1 MFTAGG
7 GIYITK
13 TLRKPFM
20 KKFFHHIFKRKL
32 LPLYFLF
39 PILALMTF
47 FLFFSGKDAKAFDVL
62 TKDIFQNEL
71 YGNTLNLHY
80 TLADPESFGIARYEP
95 TLPIYS
101 ASLGEAS
108 AAALDDYISRLS
120 AIHKNELDDKQ
131 QYTYA
136 LLERFLSHAKENSAF
151 PYYDEPLSPA
161 SGMQSQLPILFAEYA
176 FRSAA
181 DVEDYLALL
190 EQTDDYFASLLVYEQ
205 EKKAAGLLQADT
217 SLQQVREQC
226 YTILS
231 KDELAQGTHFL
242 QTTFAERLEKL
253 LQEKKITEEDA
264 ARYKAQNDRL
274 LSTVMLPAYE
284 SLADGLFL
292 LMGDGSSKPTG
303 LCASP
308 LGRDYYLWLV
318 KKNTGS
324 ALTIEEIKAVLYPR
338 FEAEYQ
344 MLHELLTEREDSV
357 SLWIQILQDNSFPL
371 LAPEDMLADLQKRMS
386 GDFPAFPSGI
396 FGGDNAPS
404 LSVKTV
410 SESLQDYCA
419 PAFYLTP
426 PLDDTENNV
435 IYINEKSTPEGLAL
449 YTTLAHEG
457 YPGHLYQS
465 VYSQRALRQEDQ
477 SLVRQVL
484 SYGGYLEGWALYV
497 EFISYDYAAALA
509 AEQGDENAAY
519 AYTIEKHNRN
529 MQLCLYALLDV
540 AIHYDGASYEKIHE
554 VLSSFG
560 ITDIETTRHIY
571 DYIAEEPSNYLKY
584 YLSYL
589 EILRLKEE
597 ARTQWGE
604 AYSDLKFHTFFLN
617 CGPSDFSTISEAL
630 KNQQ

>member
-1 MFTAGG
+1 
-7 GIYITK
+7 
-13 TLRKPFM
+13 M
-20 KKFFHHIFKRKL
+20 KKSFHSLFSKKL
-32 LPLYFLF
+32 LPLYFLL
-39 PILALMTF
+39 PILSLLTF
-47 FLFFSGKDAKAFDVL
+47 FLFFSGKDAKAFDNL
-62 TKDIFQNEL
+62 TEEIFQNEL

-80 TLADPESFGIARYEP
+80 TLANPENFGIERYEP
-95 TLPIYS
+95 MLPIYS
-101 ASLGEAS
+101 ADSGAQSE
-108 AAALDDYISRLS
+108 AALTGYITGLS
-120 AIHKNELDDKQ
+120 AINRNRLEDEQ
-131 QYTYA
+131 QYTYK
-136 LLERFLSHAKENSAF
+136 LLSRFLSHTQESSAF

-176 FRSAA
+176 FRSVE

-190 EQTDDYFASLLVYEQ
+190 DQTDEYFGSLLLYEQ

-231 KDELAQGTHFL
+231 KEELAQRTHFL
-242 QTTFAERLEKL
+242 QTTFDERLQKL
-253 LQEKKITEEDA
+253 IQDGKITQSDA
-264 ARYKAQNDRL
+264 EQYKAQNDRL

-292 LMGDGSSKPTG
+292 LMGDGTSTPTG
-303 LCASP
+303 LCHSP
-308 LGRDYYLWLV
+308 KGQDYYLWLV
-318 KKNTGS
+318 EKNTGS
-324 ALTIEEIKAVLYPR
+324 ALTMDEIKAILYPR
-338 FEAEYQ
+338 FEAEY
-344 MLHELLTEREDSV
+344 MELHELLSAREDSL

-371 LAPEDMLADLQKRMS
+371 FTPEDMLADLQQRMRS
-386 GDFPAFPSGI
+386 DFPAFPSGL
-396 FGGDNAPS
+396 FAADAPPS

-435 IYINEKSTPEGLAL
+435 IYINEKTTPAGLAL

-465 VYSQRALRQEDQ
+465 VYSQRTMNQDDENP
-477 SLVRQVL
+477 VRQVL
-484 SYGGYLEGWALYV
+484 SYSGYLEGWALYV
-497 EFISYDYAAALA
+497 EFISYDYAAAMA
-509 AEQGDENAAY
+509 AEQGDEDAAY
-519 AYTIEKHNRN
+519 AYIIEKHNRN

-540 AIHYDGASYEKIHE
+540 SIHYDGASFEQIQQ

-560 ITDIETTRHIY
+560 VTDLDTARHVY

-597 ARTQWGE
+597 AQEKWGE
-604 AYSDLKFHTFFLN
+604 DYSDLKFHTF
-617 CGPSDFSTISEAL
+617 
-630 KNQQ
+630 

>member
-1 MFTAGG
+1 
-7 GIYITK
+7 
-13 TLRKPFM
+13 M
-20 KKFFHHIFKRKL
+20 KKSFHSLFSKKL
-32 LPLYFLF
+32 LPLYFLL
-39 PILALMTF
+39 PILSLLTF
-47 FLFFSGKDAKAFDVL
+47 FLFFSGKDAKAFDNL
-62 TKDIFQNEL
+62 TEEIFQNEL

-80 TLADPESFGIARYEP
+80 TLANPESFGIERYEP
-95 TLPIYS
+95 MLPIYS
-101 ASLGEAS
+101 ADSGAQSE
-108 AAALDDYISRLS
+108 AALTGYITGLS
-120 AIHKNELDDKQ
+120 AINRNHLEDEQ
-131 QYTYA
+131 QYTYK
-136 LLERFLSHAKENSAF
+136 LLSRFLSHTQESSAF

-176 FRSAA
+176 FRSVE

-190 EQTDDYFASLLVYEQ
+190 DQTDEYFASLLVYEQ

-231 KDELAQGTHFL
+231 KEELAQGTHFL
-242 QTTFAERLEKL
+242 QTTFDERLQKL
-253 LQEKKITEEDA
+253 IQDGKITQLDA
-264 ARYKAQNDRL
+264 EQYKAQNDRL

-292 LMGDGSSKPTG
+292 LMGDGTSTPAG
-303 LCASP
+303 LCHSP
-308 LGRDYYLWLV
+308 KGQDYYLWLV
-318 KKNTGS
+318 EKNTGS
-324 ALTIEEIKAVLYPR
+324 ALTMDEIKAILYPR
-338 FEAEYQ
+338 FEAEY
-344 MLHELLTEREDSV
+344 MELHELLSAREDSI

-371 LAPEDMLADLQKRMS
+371 LTPEDMLADLQQRMRS
-386 GDFPAFPSGI
+386 DFPAFPSGL
-396 FGGDNAPS
+396 FAADTPPS

-435 IYINEKSTPEGLAL
+435 IYINEKTTPAGLAL

-465 VYSQRALRQEDQ
+465 VYSQRTMNQDDENP
-477 SLVRQVL
+477 VRQVL
-484 SYGGYLEGWALYV
+484 SYSGYLEGWALYV
-497 EFISYDYAAALA
+497 EFISYDYAAAMA
-509 AEQGDENAAY
+509 AEQGDEDAAY
-519 AYTIEKHNRN
+519 AYIIEKHNRN

-540 AIHYDGASYEKIHE
+540 SIHYDGASFEQIQQ

-560 ITDIETTRHIY
+560 VTDLDTARHVY

-597 ARTQWGE
+597 AQEKWGE
-604 AYSDLKFHTFFLN
+604 DYSDLKFHTFFLN
-617 CGPSDFSTISEAL
+617 CGPSDFSTIAEAL
-630 KNQQ
+630 QAN

>member
-1 MFTAGG
+1 
-7 GIYITK
+7 
-13 TLRKPFM
+13 M
-20 KKFFHHIFKRKL
+20 KKPLHSLFSKKL
-32 LPLYFLF
+32 LPLHFLLPVLF
-39 PILALMTF
+39 LLTF
-47 FLFFSGKDAKAFDVL
+47 FLFFSGKDAKAFDNL
-62 TKDIFQNEL
+62 TEEIFQNEL

-80 TLADPESFGIARYEP
+80 TLANPENFGIERYEP
-95 TLPIYS
+95 MLPIYS
-101 ASLGEAS
+101 ADSGAQSE
-108 AAALDDYISRLS
+108 AALTGYITSLS
-120 AIHKNELDDKQ
+120 AINRNRLEDEQ
-131 QYTYA
+131 QYTYK
-136 LLERFLSHAKENSAF
+136 LLERFLSHTQESSAF

-176 FRSAA
+176 FRSVE

-190 EQTDDYFASLLVYEQ
+190 DQTDEYFASLLVYEQ

-231 KDELAQGTHFL
+231 KEELAQGTHFL
-242 QTTFAERLEKL
+242 QTTFDERLQKL
-253 LQEKKITEEDA
+253 IQDGKITQSDA
-264 ARYKAQNDRL
+264 EQYKAQNDRL

-292 LMGDGSSKPTG
+292 LMGDGTSTPTG
-303 LCASP
+303 LCHSP
-308 LGRDYYLWLV
+308 KGQDYYLWLV
-318 KKNTGS
+318 EKNTGS
-324 ALTIEEIKAVLYPR
+324 ALTMDEIKAILYPR
-338 FEAEYQ
+338 FEAEY
-344 MLHELLTEREDSV
+344 MELHELLSAKEDSI
-357 SLWIQILQDNSFPL
+357 SLWIQVLQDNGFPL
-371 LAPEDMLADLQKRMS
+371 LTPEDMLADLQQRMRS
-386 GDFPAFPSGI
+386 DFPAFPSGL
-396 FGGDNAPS
+396 FAADTPPS

-435 IYINEKSTPEGLAL
+435 IYINEKTTPAGLAL

-465 VYSQRALRQEDQ
+465 VYSQRTMNQDDENP
-477 SLVRQVL
+477 VRQVL
-484 SYGGYLEGWALYV
+484 SYSGYLEGWALYV
-497 EFISYDYAAALA
+497 EFISYDYAAAMA
-509 AEQGDENAAY
+509 AEQGDEDAAY
-519 AYTIEKHNRN
+519 AYIIEKHNRN

-540 AIHYDGASYEKIHE
+540 SIHYDGASFEQIQQ

-560 ITDIETTRHIY
+560 VTDLDTARHVY

-597 ARTQWGE
+597 AQEKWGE
-604 AYSDLKFHTFFLN
+604 DYSDLKFHTFFLN
-617 CGPSDFSTISEAL
+617 CGPSDFSTIAEAL
-630 KNQQ
+630 QAS

>member
-1 MFTAGG
+1 
-7 GIYITK
+7 
-13 TLRKPFM
+13 M
-20 KKFFHHIFKRKL
+20 KKSFHSLFSKKL
-32 LPLYFLF
+32 LPLYFLL
-39 PILALMTF
+39 PILSLLTF
-47 FLFFSGKDAKAFDVL
+47 FLFFSGKDAKAFDNL
-62 TKDIFQNEL
+62 TEEIFQNEL

-80 TLADPESFGIARYEP
+80 TLANPESFGIERYEP
-95 TLPIYS
+95 MLPIYS
-101 ASLGEAS
+101 ADSGAQSE
-108 AAALDDYISRLS
+108 AALTGYITGLS
-120 AIHKNELDDKQ
+120 AINRNRLEDEQ
-131 QYTYA
+131 QYTYK
-136 LLERFLSHAKENSAF
+136 LLSRFLSHTQESSAF

-176 FRSAA
+176 FRSVE

-190 EQTDDYFASLLVYEQ
+190 DQTDEYFASLLVYEQ

-231 KDELAQGTHFL
+231 KEELAQGTHFL
-242 QTTFAERLEKL
+242 QTTFDERLQKL
-253 LQEKKITEEDA
+253 IQDGKITQLDA
-264 ARYKAQNDRL
+264 EQYKAQNDRL

-292 LMGDGSSKPTG
+292 LMGDGTSTPAG
-303 LCASP
+303 LCHSP
-308 LGRDYYLWLV
+308 KGQDYYLWLV
-318 KKNTGS
+318 EKNTGS
-324 ALTIEEIKAVLYPR
+324 ALTMDEIKAILYPR
-338 FEAEYQ
+338 FEAEY
-344 MLHELLTEREDSV
+344 MELHELLSAREDSI

-371 LAPEDMLADLQKRMS
+371 LTPEDMLADLQQRMRS
-386 GDFPAFPSGI
+386 DFPAFPSGL
-396 FGGDNAPS
+396 FAADTPPS

-435 IYINEKSTPEGLAL
+435 IYINEKTTPAGLAL

-465 VYSQRALRQEDQ
+465 VYSQRTMNQDDENP
-477 SLVRQVL
+477 VRQVL
-484 SYGGYLEGWALYV
+484 SYSGYLEGWALYV
-497 EFISYDYAAALA
+497 EFISYDYAAAMA
-509 AEQGDENAAY
+509 AEQGDEDAAY
-519 AYTIEKHNRN
+519 AYIIEKHNRN

-540 AIHYDGASYEKIHE
+540 SIHYDGASFEQIQQ

-560 ITDIETTRHIY
+560 VTDLDTARHVY

-597 ARTQWGE
+597 AQEKWGE
-604 AYSDLKFHTFFLN
+604 DYSDLKFHTFFLN
-617 CGPSDFSTISEAL
+617 CGPSDFSTIAEAL
-630 KNQQ
+630 KAS

>member
-1 MFTAGG
+1 
-7 GIYITK
+7 
-13 TLRKPFM
+13 M
-20 KKFFHHIFKRKL
+20 KKTFHSLFSKKL
-32 LPLYFLF
+32 LPLYFLL
-39 PILALMTF
+39 PILSLLTF
-47 FLFFSGKDAKAFDVL
+47 FLFFSGKDAKAFDNL
-62 TKDIFQNEL
+62 TEEIFQNEL

-80 TLADPESFGIARYEP
+80 TLANPENFGIERYEP
-95 TLPIYS
+95 MLPIYS
-101 ASLGEAS
+101 ADSGAQSE
-108 AAALDDYISRLS
+108 AALTGYITSLS
-120 AIHKNELDDKQ
+120 AINRNRLEDEQ
-131 QYTYA
+131 QYTYK
-136 LLERFLSHAKENSAF
+136 LLSRFLSHTQESSAF

-176 FRSAA
+176 FRSVE

-190 EQTDDYFASLLVYEQ
+190 DQTDEYFGSLLLYEQ

-231 KDELAQGTHFL
+231 KEELAQGTHFL
-242 QTTFAERLEKL
+242 QTTFDERLQKL
-253 LQEKKITEEDA
+253 IQDGKITQSDA
-264 ARYKAQNDRL
+264 EQYKAQNDRL

-292 LMGDGSSKPTG
+292 LMGDGTSTPTG
-303 LCASP
+303 LCHSP
-308 LGRDYYLWLV
+308 KGQDYYLWLV
-318 KKNTGS
+318 EKNTGS
-324 ALTIEEIKAVLYPR
+324 ALTMDEIKAILYPR
-338 FEAEYQ
+338 FEAEY
-344 MLHELLTEREDSV
+344 MELHELLSAKEDSI

-371 LAPEDMLADLQKRMS
+371 FTPEDMLADLQQRMRS
-386 GDFPAFPSGI
+386 DFPAFPSGL
-396 FGGDNAPS
+396 FAADAPPS

-410 SESLQDYCA
+410 SASLQDYCA

-435 IYINEKSTPEGLAL
+435 IYINEKTTPAGLAL

-465 VYSQRALRQEDQ
+465 VYSQRTMNQDDENP
-477 SLVRQVL
+477 VRQVL
-484 SYGGYLEGWALYV
+484 SYSGYLEGWALYV
-497 EFISYDYAAALA
+497 EFISYDYAAAMA
-509 AEQGDENAAY
+509 AEQGDEDAAY
-519 AYTIEKHNRN
+519 AYIIEKHNRN

-540 AIHYDGASYEKIHE
+540 SIHYDGASFEQIQQ

-560 ITDIETTRHIY
+560 VTDLDTARHVY

-597 ARTQWGE
+597 AQEKWGE
-604 AYSDLKFHTFFLN
+604 DYSDLKFHTFFLN
-617 CGPSDFSTISEAL
+617 CGPSDFSTIAEAL
-630 KNQQ
+630 KAS

>member
-1 MFTAGG
+1 MFSATT
-7 GIYITK
+7 GIYINK
-13 TLRKPFM
+13 TLRKPPM
-20 KKFFHHIFKRKL
+20 KKTFHSLFSKKL
-32 LPLYFLF
+32 LPLYFLL
-39 PILALMTF
+39 PILSLLTF
-47 FLFFSGKDAKAFDVL
+47 FLFFSGKDAKAFDNL
-62 TKDIFQNEL
+62 TEEIFQNEL

-80 TLADPESFGIARYEP
+80 TLANPENFGIERYEP
-95 TLPIYS
+95 MLPIYS
-101 ASLGEAS
+101 ADSGAQSE
-108 AAALDDYISRLS
+108 AALTGYITSLS
-120 AIHKNELDDKQ
+120 AINRNRLEDEQ
-131 QYTYA
+131 QYTYK
-136 LLERFLSHAKENSAF
+136 LLERFLSHTQESSAF

-176 FRSAA
+176 FRSVE

-190 EQTDDYFASLLVYEQ
+190 DQTDEYFGSLLLYEQ

-231 KDELAQGTHFL
+231 KEELAQGTHFL
-242 QTTFAERLEKL
+242 QTTFDERLQKL
-253 LQEKKITEEDA
+253 IQDGKITQSDA
-264 ARYKAQNDRL
+264 EQYKAQNDRL

-292 LMGDGSSKPTG
+292 LMGDGTSTPTG
-303 LCASP
+303 LCHSP
-308 LGRDYYLWLV
+308 KGQDYYLWLV
-318 KKNTGS
+318 EKNTGS
-324 ALTIEEIKAVLYPR
+324 ALTMDEIKAILYPR
-338 FEAEYQ
+338 FEAEY
-344 MLHELLTEREDSV
+344 MELHELLSAKEDSI

-371 LAPEDMLADLQKRMS
+371 FTPEDMLADLQQRMRS
-386 GDFPAFPSGI
+386 DFPAFPSGL
-396 FGGDNAPS
+396 FAADAPPS

-410 SESLQDYCA
+410 SASLQDYCA

-435 IYINEKSTPEGLAL
+435 IYINEKTTPAGLAL

-465 VYSQRALRQEDQ
+465 VYSQRTMNQDDENP
-477 SLVRQVL
+477 VRQVL
-484 SYGGYLEGWALYV
+484 SYSGYLEGWALYV
-497 EFISYDYAAALA
+497 EFISYDYAAAMA
-509 AEQGDENAAY
+509 AEQGDEDAAY
-519 AYTIEKHNRN
+519 AYIIEKHNRN

-540 AIHYDGASYEKIHE
+540 SIHYDGASFEQIQQ

-560 ITDIETTRHIY
+560 VTDLDTARHVY

-597 ARTQWGE
+597 AQEKWGE
-604 AYSDLKFHTFFLN
+604 DYSDLKFHTFFLN
-617 CGPSDFSTISEAL
+617 CGPSDFSTIAEAL
-630 KNQQ
+630 KAS

>member
-1 MFTAGG
+1 
-7 GIYITK
+7 
-13 TLRKPFM
+13 M
-20 KKFFHHIFKRKL
+20 KKNFHFLFSKKL
-32 LPLYFLF
+32 LPLYLLL
-39 PILALMTF
+39 PILSLLTF

-62 TKDIFQNEL
+62 TRDIFQNEL
-71 YGNTLNLHY
+71 QGNTLNLHY

-101 ASLGEAS
+101 ADSGEETDAL
-108 AAALDDYISRLS
+108 LDDYIERLS
-120 AIHKNELDDKQ
+120 AIHKNELDDRQ
-131 QYTYA
+131 QYTYT
-136 LLERFLSHAKENSAF
+136 LLERFLSQAKENGAF
-151 PYYDEPLSPA
+151 PYYEEPLSPA
-161 SGMQSQLPILFAEYA
+161 SGMQSQIPILFAEYA
-176 FRSAA
+176 FRSAE
-181 DVEDYLALL
+181 DVDDYLALL
-190 EQTDDYFASLLVYEQ
+190 EQTNDYFASLLVYEQ

-253 LQEKKITEEDA
+253 LQDGKITEADA
-264 ARYKAQNDRL
+264 EQYKAQNDRL

-284 SLADGLFL
+284 SLADGLFV
-292 LMGDGSSKPTG
+292 LMGDGTSTPAG
-303 LCASP
+303 LCTFP
-308 LGRDYYLWLV
+308 MGQDYYLWLV
-318 KKNTGS
+318 KTNTGS
-324 ALTIEEIKAVLYPR
+324 ALTIDEIKAVLYPR
-338 FEAEYQ
+338 FEAEYKA
-344 MLHELLTEREDSV
+344 LHELLTTREASV
-357 SLWIQILQDNSFPL
+357 SLWIQILQDNTFPL
-371 LAPEDMLADLQKRMS
+371 LTPEDMLADLQKRMT
-386 GDFPAFPSGI
+386 GDFPAFPSGLLAA
-396 FGGDNAPS
+396 GSSPS

-435 IYINEKSTPEGLAL
+435 IYINEKSTPQGLAL

-465 VYSQRALRQEDQ
+465 VYSQRTLRQEEQ

-509 AEQGDENAAY
+509 AEQGDEDAAY

-560 ITDIETTRHIY
+560 ITDAATTRHIY

-589 EILRLKEE
+589 EILRLKET
-597 ARTQWGE
+597 ARAQWG
-604 AYSDLKFHTFFLN
+604 ADYSDLRFHTFFLD
-617 CGPSDFSTISEAL
+617 CGPSDFSTITEAL
-630 KNQQ
+630 QNQ

>member
-1 MFTAGG
+1 
-7 GIYITK
+7 
-13 TLRKPFM
+13 M
-20 KKFFHHIFKRKL
+20 KKSFHSLFSEKL
-32 LPLYFLF
+32 LPLYFLL
-39 PILALMTF
+39 PILSLLTF
-47 FLFFSGKDAKAFDVL
+47 FLFFSGKDAKAFDNL
-62 TKDIFQNEL
+62 TEEIFQNEL

-80 TLADPESFGIARYEP
+80 TLANPESFGIERYEP
-95 TLPIYS
+95 MLPIYS
-101 ASLGEAS
+101 ADSGAQSE
-108 AAALDDYISRLS
+108 AALTGYITGLS
-120 AIHKNELDDKQ
+120 AINRNHLEDEQ
-131 QYTYA
+131 QYTYK
-136 LLERFLSHAKENSAF
+136 LLSRFLSHTQESSAF

-176 FRSAA
+176 FRSVE

-190 EQTDDYFASLLVYEQ
+190 DQTDEYFASLLVYEQ

-231 KDELAQGTHFL
+231 KEELAQGTHFL
-242 QTTFAERLEKL
+242 QTTFDERLQKL
-253 LQEKKITEEDA
+253 IQDGKITQSDA
-264 ARYKAQNDRL
+264 EQYKAQNDRL

-292 LMGDGSSKPTG
+292 LMGDGTSTPAG
-303 LCASP
+303 LCHSP
-308 LGRDYYLWLV
+308 KGQDYYLWLV
-318 KKNTGS
+318 EKNTGS
-324 ALTIEEIKAVLYPR
+324 ALTMDEIKAILYPR
-338 FEAEYQ
+338 FEAEY
-344 MLHELLTEREDSV
+344 MELHELLSAREDSI

-371 LAPEDMLADLQKRMS
+371 LTPEDMLADLQQRMRS
-386 GDFPAFPSGI
+386 DFPAFPSGL
-396 FGGDNAPS
+396 FAADAPPS

-435 IYINEKSTPEGLAL
+435 IYINEKTTPAGLAL

-465 VYSQRALRQEDQ
+465 VYSQRTMNQDDENP
-477 SLVRQVL
+477 VRQVL
-484 SYGGYLEGWALYV
+484 SYSGYLEGWALYV
-497 EFISYDYAAALA
+497 EFISYDYAAAMA
-509 AEQGDENAAY
+509 AEQGDEDAAY
-519 AYTIEKHNRN
+519 AYIIEKHNRN

-540 AIHYDGASYEKIHE
+540 SIHYDGASFEQIQQ

-560 ITDIETTRHIY
+560 VTDLDTARHVY

-597 ARTQWGE
+597 AQEKWGE
-604 AYSDLKFHTFFLN
+604 DYSDLKFHTFFLN
-617 CGPSDFSTISEAL
+617 CGPSDFSTIAEAL
-630 KNQQ
+630 QAN